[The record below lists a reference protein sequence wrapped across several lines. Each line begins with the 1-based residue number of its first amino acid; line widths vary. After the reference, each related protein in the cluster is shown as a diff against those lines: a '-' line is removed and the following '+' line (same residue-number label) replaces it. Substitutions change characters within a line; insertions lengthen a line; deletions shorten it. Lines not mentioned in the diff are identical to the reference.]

1 MNKIGIFYG
10 TETGLT
16 EAMAQVMYRVLGD
29 EIASEPVNVNQ
40 AKVSELLQ
48 YNALILGVPSYG
60 VGELPGRTTGS
71 QEGNWEEFLFRLDD
85 TDLSGKRVALFGLG
99 NQQKYYDRF
108 ASSLIHLYQHFVAY
122 GAEVIGDWSTEGYQ
136 FTRSHSVINN
146 KFVGLVLDH
155 HTQPEMTKDR
165 IVGWLEQIKP
175 GLLEKLT
182 PH

>member
-10 TETGLT
+10 TEQGMTA
-16 EAMAQVMYRVLGD
+16 AMAQVMYRVLGD
-29 EIASEPVNVNQ
+29 GIAGEPVNVNQ
-40 AKVSELLQ
+40 AKVPDLLQ
-48 YNALILGVPSYG
+48 YKALILGAPSYG

-85 TDLSGKRVALFGLG
+85 ADLSGKRIALFGLG

-108 ASSLIHLYQHFVAY
+108 ASSLIHLYQHVVAY
-122 GAEVIGDWSTEGYQ
+122 RAEVIGAWSTDGYH

-155 HTQPEMTKDR
+155 HTQPEMTKTR
-165 IVGWLEQIKP
+165 ITGWLDQIKP
-175 GLLEKLT
+175 DLLEKLN
-182 PH
+182 